1 MSHIRVLVVDDHV
14 HAREAICDILSMDSS
29 LEVIGVVTDGQQ
41 AIDFTEQWLPDLI
54 LMDIQMPIMNGLEA
68 TKRIKL
74 MFPYVKIVMITVSDD
89 VFHLLEALKSGAQ
102 GYLLKNLEPSM
113 WLEYL
118 HSIVTE
124 EATLSREVAYQ
135 ILKDVSLTEKKE
147 PDVPLTIR
155 EKDILY
161 GVAAGWT
168 NKEIAQKYN
177 ISEYTVKNHLK
188 NILQKLQVQN
198 RVQLT
203 RYALEQG
210 LITDTHYSE

>member
-1 MSHIRVLVVDDHV
+1 MSHTRVLVVDDHA
-14 HAREAICDILSMDSS
+14 HAREAICEILSMDSGF
-29 LEVIGVVTDGQQ
+29 EVIGVVSDGQQ
-41 AIDFTEQWLPDLI
+41 AIDYTEQWLPDLI

-68 TKRIKL
+68 TQRIKL
-74 MFPYVKIVMITVSDD
+74 AFPYVKIVMITVSDD
-89 VFHLLEALKSGAQ
+89 VLHLLEALKRGAQ

-124 EATLSREVAYQ
+124 EAPLSREVAYQ

-147 PDVPLTIR
+147 PDVPLTTR

-168 NKEIAQKYN
+168 NKEIAVNYT

-210 LITDTHYSE
+210 LITDHKRL